1 MDRDRASG
9 PAGGAAGAAG
19 LPSLEEIANS
29 PQMARIREAVQ
40 DNPALIQPLLQQI
53 ANTNPALAN
62 MINQDPHTLYE
73 LLGLS
78 EEDIAGGDYEGP
90 QVMQVNLTDD
100 EVAAVERL
108 EQLGFPRQMVLQA
121 FLLCDK
127 NEELAA
133 NFLFESTEEDE
144 QMQ

>member
-1 MDRDRASG
+1 MDRDRGTG
-9 PAGGAAGAAG
+9 PAGAAAAAG
-19 LPSLEEIANS
+19 LPSIEEIASS
-29 PQMARIREAVQ
+29 PQMARIRQAVQ
-40 DNPALIQPLLQQI
+40 ENPALLQPLLQQI
-53 ANTNPALAN
+53 GATNPALAN
-62 MINQDPHTLYE
+62 LINQDPQMLYE
-73 LLGLS
+73 LLGMS
-78 EEDIAGGDYEGP
+78 EDELGQEGP
-90 QVMQVNLTDD
+90 QVMQVNLTDE
-100 EVAAVERL
+100 EVASVERL